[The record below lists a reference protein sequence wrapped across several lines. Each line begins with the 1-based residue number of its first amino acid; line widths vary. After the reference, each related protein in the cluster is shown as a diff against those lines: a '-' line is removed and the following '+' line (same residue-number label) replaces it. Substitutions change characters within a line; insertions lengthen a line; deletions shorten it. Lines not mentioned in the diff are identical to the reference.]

1 MKKMFLIVA
10 MMICCTLVFSQKTT
24 RKALRM
30 GFMIDPNISWLRPAE
45 NGITS
50 NGAKFR
56 MGYGLM
62 IDYEFTENYIFNT
75 GLRVAYAGGNLTYKG
90 NKWSNNF
97 VGVVAADSSRTTNA
111 ADYSIRLQYLEIP
124 FALKFRAGGSGNSK
138 AKFWGSFGGFVGV
151 PLKARADVSTNF
163 KVGGVANY
171 AEDNFKINNSTQPVN
186 LGMQVGAGVEY
197 DLNGK
202 NTFVAG
208 LVFNNGFLDV
218 TRNGSWG
225 GDGRVNLNGL
235 ALKLGVFF

>member
-1 MKKMFLIVA
+1 MRKIFTTFIYILLFTTISFA
-10 MMICCTLVFSQKTT
+10 QKNT

-45 NGITS
+45 NGIS
-50 NGAKFR
+50 NNGSKFR

-62 IDYEFTENYIFNT
+62 IDYEFAENYIFNT
-75 GLRVAYAGGNLTYKG
+75 GLRVAYAGGNLNYKG
-90 NKWSNNF
+90 NKWSSNF
-97 VGVVAADSSRTTNA
+97 VGVIAADSSRTTNS
-111 ADYSIRLQYLEIP
+111 ADYSIKLQYLEVP
-124 FALKFRAGGSGNSK
+124 FALKFRAGASNSK

-151 PLKARADVSTNF
+151 PLKARANIETNF
-163 KVGGVANY
+163 KANGIANY
-171 AEDNFKINNSTQPVN
+171 AEDNVKLNNSIQPIN

-197 DLNGK
+197 DINGK
-202 NTFVAG
+202 NIFVAG

-235 ALKLGVFF
+235 ALKLGIFF